1 MRNSWV
7 FGLLGL
13 LLIGCQSQDGNQ
25 QTDEGLVDDDLPADF
40 VSFYEQFHR
49 DSAFQMERIIWP
61 LEGVPDNAGD
71 RLTDPTYRWQRNEWR
86 IMKPIDVQGS
96 FRREFLP
103 MSDEL
108 IIEKITNSTGQFA
121 LIRRWA
127 IISGDW
133 HLIYYAGMNPVRQ
146 GSQ

>member
-1 MRNSWV
+1 MRYSWV
-7 FGLLGL
+7 IGLLSL
-13 LLIGCQSQDGNQ
+13 LLVGCQSQGNQ
-25 QTDEGLVDDDLPADF
+25 EEPAEALAGDALPADF

-49 DSAFQMERIIWP
+49 DSSFQMDRIIWP

-71 RLTDPTYRWQRNEWR
+71 RLTDRTFRWQRDDWR
-86 IMKPIDVQGS
+86 IMKPIDVQSS
-96 FRREFLP
+96 FQREFLP

-108 IIEKITNSTGQFA
+108 IIEKITNNTGQFA

-127 IISGDW
+127 VISGDW

-146 GSQ
+146 GG

>member
-1 MRNSWV
+1 MRYTWLI
-7 FGLLGL
+7 GLMGL
-13 LLIGCQSQDGNQ
+13 LLAGCQPKGDDAQDAGISPEN
-25 QTDEGLVDDDLPADF
+25 GLPADF

-71 RLTDPTYRWQRNEWR
+71 RLTDRTFRWQRDEWR
-86 IMKPIDVQGS
+86 IMKPIDVKSS
-96 FRREFLP
+96 FQREFLP

-108 IIEKITNSTGQFA
+108 IIEKITNNTGQFA

-146 GSQ
+146 GG